1 MIKFFSKYKIIFYS
15 INFSLILLYLYPGS
29 LLGWLLYKDKKI
41 QPQIT
46 PDFSISSLSI
56 SSNHFYVFI
65 LISIIGFL
73 SFIKEKEIKP
83 LTVYLVILSI
93 ILEIFHLI
101 IPERNFQ
108 WSDLFGNL
116 LGVFIV
122 ILINNLINT
131 YGFFKK

>member
-1 MIKFFSKYKIIFYS
+1 MIKFFSNYKVIFYLA
-15 INFSLILLYLYPGS
+15 NFFLIFLYLFPGS
-29 LLGWLLYKDKKI
+29 LFGMIVYGDKST

-46 PDFSISSLSI
+46 PDFMI

-73 SFIKEKEIKP
+73 TFIKLNQVKI
-83 LTVYLVILSI
+83 LIIYLILLSI
-93 ILEIFHLI
+93 ILEVTHLI
-101 IPERNFQ
+101 LPDRSFQ

-122 ILINNLINT
+122 IFSKKLINKYAL
-131 YGFFKK
+131 FKE